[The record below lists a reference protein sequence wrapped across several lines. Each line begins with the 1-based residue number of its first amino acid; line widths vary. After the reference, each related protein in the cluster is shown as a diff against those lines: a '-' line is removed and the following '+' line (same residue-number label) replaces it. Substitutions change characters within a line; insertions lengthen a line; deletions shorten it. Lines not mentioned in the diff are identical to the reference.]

1 MKLFHKIPLFSGDG
15 FPYGGNKKIFSP
27 DSSNK
32 CDQKDPLQSLS
43 LTHHPLPP
51 VHSIHFS
58 SSSIFDFGGFRKNLC
73 CLYALSFIN
82 IGQSILQIRLE
93 IRFSLHWPEPFGYP
107 LKEITA
113 INMFLMAFKVKPCS
127 WRSQNSWWWSWT
139 WHWKSWD
146 HRLLIAIVLLLPM
159 H

>member
-1 MKLFHKIPLFSGDG
+1 MDG
-15 FPYGGNKKIFSP
+15 NGYGYLPVWGGIELLREAIARNGGNKKIFSP

-43 LTHHPLPP
+43 LTHHLLPP

-93 IRFSLHWPEPFGYP
+93 IRFSLH
-107 LKEITA
+107 
-113 INMFLMAFKVKPCS
+113 
-127 WRSQNSWWWSWT
+127 
-139 WHWKSWD
+139 
-146 HRLLIAIVLLLPM
+146 
-159 H
+159 

>member
-1 MKLFHKIPLFSGDG
+1 MASLMVVTRRYSHQTAATSVTRRILSRA
-15 FPYGGNKKIFSP
+15 FPSP
-27 DSSNK
+27 TIL
-32 CDQKDPLQSLS
+32 C
-43 LTHHPLPP
+43 LPYIRLRW
-51 VHSIHFS
+51 IHFS

-73 CLYALSFIN
+73 CLCALSFIN

-146 HRLLIAIVLLLPM
+146 HRLLIAIVLLLPT